1 MLLNKITK
9 TIGGCWWPVSTWAWM
24 ATGPTLDGKGL
35 SEADKHFSELMRCI
49 ESRESEQTIE
59 ALKLPKE
66 YKGQQMNAQ
75 TNITTE
81 TQWIETLHQLLDELE
96 KETTKSVADRHISAL
111 FSYVFTSVSLEGRI
125 KPPTYEEHYGP

>member
-1 MLLNKITK
+1 MT
-9 TIGGCWWPVSTWAWM
+9 
-24 ATGPTLDGKGL
+24 TGPTLDGKEL

-49 ESRESEQTIE
+49 EYRESEQTIE

-66 YKGQQMNAQ
+66 YIGKQINAQ

-81 TQWIETLHQLLDELE
+81 IQWFKTLHQLLDELE
-96 KETTKSVADRHISAL
+96 KETIKSFADNHISAL